1 MTGPSHVAGIMY
13 HTGTSDHPQPAQR
26 QPLLRRTRFVCV
38 SDTHNTTVKLPKGDV
53 LIHAGDLTN
62 QGSYS
67 ELSRAVQWLEKAD
80 FETKIVVAG
89 NHDLTLDPDFYA
101 QHGSHFH
108 NQTPQS
114 PQDCKR
120 LLTNSP
126 SITYLTHETATVR
139 LSSPSGPHTSFT
151 VFGSPYSPRNGLWA
165 FGYDAPQHGSVG
177 AVVTNDL
184 PALWDDIPLE
194 VDVVVTHTPPHTHCD
209 ESRARRAA
217 GCEALRRALWRVR
230 PRLAVCGHVHEGR
243 GVERVRW
250 DLGCGGSAFR
260 EDGVERWSDPG
271 QGNKQSLVNLSVK
284 GGNPLRND
292 GSHPENGSSDR
303 VVGNTPSGPSA
314 SASASGETMSLE
326 TAAKPGLGTR
336 GLGGDPTS
344 ARTDAAALAGRLG
357 RRETCVVNCAV
368 MAKSYPHVGG
378 KTVNKPIVVD
388 LDLPV
393 WEWTR
398 DGMPRV
404 AYVE

>member
-1 MTGPSHVAGIMY
+1 MDCY
-13 HTGTSDHPQPAQR
+13 GTSQGPRRQRR
-26 QPLLRRTRFVCV
+26 QPVLRRTRFVCV
-38 SDTHNTTVKLPKGDV
+38 SDTHNTAVKLPKGDV

-67 ELSRAVQWLEKAD
+67 EVR
-80 FETKIVVAG
+80 G
-89 NHDLTLDPDFYA
+89 RNHDLTLDPDFYA
-101 QHGSHFH
+101 QHGSHLH
-108 NQTPQS
+108 SQAPQS
-114 PQDCKR
+114 PQDCIA
-120 LLTNSP
+120 LFANSP
-126 SITYLTHETATVR
+126 TITYLNHESATVR
-139 LSSPSGPHTSFT
+139 LSSSSGPHTSFS

-177 AVVTNDL
+177 ATADL
-184 PALWDDIPLE
+184 PTLWDDIPLDA
-194 VDVVVTHTPPHTHCD
+194 DVVVTHTPPHTHCD

-250 DLGCGGSAFR
+250 DLECTNTAFK
-260 EDGVERWSDPG
+260 EEGVEGWDDPG
-271 QGNKQSLVNLSVK
+271 QGNKQSLVNLTAK

-292 GSHPENGSSDR
+292 GSHPKEKDDSPE
-303 VVGNTPSGPSA
+303 VGTTTTSVPSA
-314 SASASGETMSLE
+314 AGRIPEP
-326 TAAKPGLGTR
+326 AAEPGLGTC
-336 GLGGDPTS
+336 GLGGDPNSPRSDT
-344 ARTDAAALAGRLG
+344 AALAGRLG
-357 RRETCVVNCAV
+357 RRETCVVNCAI

-398 DGMPRV
+398 DGMPQIV
-404 AYVE
+404 YAEDG

>member
-1 MTGPSHVAGIMY
+1 M
-13 HTGTSDHPQPAQR
+13 
-26 QPLLRRTRFVCV
+26 LRRTRFVCV

-67 ELSRAVQWLEKAD
+67 ELSKAVQWLEKAD

-89 NHDLTLDPDFYA
+89 NHDITLDQDFYA

-108 NQTPQS
+108 NQTLQS
-114 PQDCKR
+114 PQDCKA

-126 SITYLTHETATVR
+126 SITYLAHETATIR

-151 VFGSPYSPRNGLWA
+151 IFGSPYSPRNGLWA
-165 FGYDAPQHGSVG
+165 FGYDAPQHGTIG
-177 AVVTNDL
+177 AAASDL
-184 PALWDDIPLE
+184 PTLWDDIPPE
-194 VDVVVTHTPPHTHCD
+194 ADVVVTHTPPHTHCD

-250 DLGCGGSAFR
+250 DLGCGGSAFK
-260 EDGVERWSDPG
+260 EESVEGWSDPG
-271 QGNKQSLVNLSVK
+271 QGNKQSLVNLSIK

-292 GSHPENGSSDR
+292 GSHPESSPSDADVR
-303 VVGNTPSGPSA
+303 NTPSGAAPST
-314 SASASGETMSLE
+314 SGPKSE
-326 TAAKPGLGTR
+326 TAAEPGLGTR
-336 GLGGDPTS
+336 GLGGDPIS
-344 ARTDAAALAGRLG
+344 FRTDVAALAGRLG
-357 RRETCVVNCAV
+357 RQETCVVNCAI

-393 WEWTR
+393 WEWGR

-404 AYVE
+404 TYVD

>member
-1 MTGPSHVAGIMY
+1 LRPHAPRSMPSAAGTMDY
-13 HTGTSDHPQPAQR
+13 SGSSPPTRRQRR
-26 QPLLRRTRFVCV
+26 QPVLRRTRFVCV

-67 ELSRAVQWLEKAD
+67 ELSRAAQWLEKAD
-80 FETKIVVAG
+80 FETKIVIAG
-89 NHDLTLDPDFYA
+89 NHDLALDSDFYA
-101 QHGSHFH
+101 QHGNHLH
-108 NQTPQS
+108 NQGPRS
-114 PQDCKR
+114 PEDCIS
-120 LLTNSP
+120 LFANSP
-126 SITYLTHETATVR
+126 TITYLNHGSTTIR
-139 LSSPSGPHTSFT
+139 LSSPSGPHTSFS

-177 AVVTNDL
+177 ATADL
-184 PALWDDIPLE
+184 PTLWDDIPL
-194 VDVVVTHTPPHTHCD
+194 DADIVVTHTPPHAHCD

-250 DLGCGGSAFR
+250 DLECSNTAFK
-260 EDGVERWSDPG
+260 EEGVERWNDPG
-271 QGNKQSLVNLSVK
+271 QGNKQSLVNLTAK

-292 GSHPENGSSDR
+292 GSHLKDRSSGVGEN
-303 VVGNTPSGPSA
+303 VTPGPPTPGGTS
-314 SASASGETMSLE
+314 ER
-326 TAAKPGLGTR
+326 AAELGLGTR

-344 ARTDAAALAGRLG
+344 PRSDTAALAGRLG
-357 RRETCVVNCAV
+357 RRETCIVNCAI

-378 KTVNKPIVVD
+378 KTVNKPVVVD

-398 DGMPRV
+398 DGMPQLV
-404 AYVE
+404 YAEDM

>member
-1 MTGPSHVAGIMY
+1 MTDPSNIAGIMD
-13 HTGTSDHPQPAQR
+13 HTGTSGHPQPQPPARR
-26 QPLLRRTRFVCV
+26 QPVLRRTRFVCV

-67 ELSRAVQWLEKAD
+67 ELSKAIQWLEKAD

-89 NHDLTLDPDFYA
+89 NHDITLDADFYS

-114 PQDCKR
+114 PQDCAA

-126 SITYLTHETATVR
+126 SITYLDHETATIR
-139 LSSPSGPHTSFT
+139 LSSPSGPRTSFT
-151 VFGSPYSPRNGLWA
+151 VFASPYSPRNGLWA

-177 AVVTNDL
+177 AAASDL
-184 PALWDDIPLE
+184 PTLWDDIPLE
-194 VDVVVTHTPPHTHCD
+194 ADVVVTHTPPHTHCD

-243 GVERVRW
+243 GVERVSW
-250 DLGCGGSAFR
+250 DLGCGGSAFK
-260 EDGVERWSDPG
+260 EEGVERWSDPG
-271 QGNKQSLVNLSVK
+271 QGNKQSLVNLTIK

-292 GSHPENGSSDR
+292 GSHPGR
-303 VVGNTPSGPSA
+303 SA
-314 SASASGETMSLE
+314 SDEAVGRTAFGLSPSTPETTSESA
-326 TAAKPGLGTR
+326 ADPGLGTR

-344 ARTDAAALAGRLG
+344 PRTDVAALAGRLG
-357 RRETCVVNCAV
+357 RRETCVVNCAI

-393 WEWTR
+393 WEWDR

-404 AYVE
+404 VYAD

>member
-1 MTGPSHVAGIMY
+1 MTGPSNVAGIMD
-13 HTGTSDHPQPAQR
+13 HTGTSDHLQPHPRAQR
-26 QPLLRRTRFVCV
+26 QPVLRRTRFVCV

-67 ELSRAVQWLEKAD
+67 ELSKAVQWLEKAD
-80 FETKIVVAG
+80 FETKIVVA
-89 NHDLTLDPDFYA
+89 DFYT
-101 QHGSHFH
+101 QHVSHFH

-114 PQDCKR
+114 PQDCAA

-126 SITYLTHETATVR
+126 SITYLAHETATIR
-139 LSSPSGPHTSFT
+139 LSSPSGPQTSFT
-151 VFGSPYSPRNGLWA
+151 IFASPYSPRNGLWA

-177 AVVTNDL
+177 AAVSNL
-184 PALWDDIPLE
+184 PTLWDDIPLE
-194 VDVVVTHTPPHTHCD
+194 ADVVVTHTPPHTHCD

-243 GVERVRW
+243 GVERVSW
-250 DLGCGGSAFR
+250 DVGCGGSAFK
-260 EDGVERWSDPG
+260 EEGVERWSDPG
-271 QGNKQSLVNLSVK
+271 VGNKQSLVDLSTK

-292 GSHPENGSSDR
+292 GSHPKESPSDEDVR
-303 VVGNTPSGPSA
+303 KVVSGPSPVIPGTT
-314 SASASGETMSLE
+314 SE
-326 TAAKPGLGTR
+326 TAAEPGLGTR

-344 ARTDAAALAGRLG
+344 PRTDVAALAGRLG
-357 RRETCVVNCAV
+357 RRETCVVNCAI

-393 WEWTR
+393 WEWGR

-404 AYVE
+404 VCAD

>member
-1 MTGPSHVAGIMY
+1 MDHA
-13 HTGTSDHPQPAQR
+13 GTSGYPQPQPRAQR
-26 QPLLRRTRFVCV
+26 QPVLRRTRFVCI

-89 NHDLTLDPDFYA
+89 NHDITLDSDFYA
-101 QHGSHFH
+101 QHGSNFH
-108 NQTPQS
+108 NQTPLS
-114 PQDCKR
+114 PQDCKA
-120 LLTNSP
+120 LLTSSP
-126 SITYLTHETATVR
+126 SITHLTHETATIR

-151 VFGSPYSPRNGLWA
+151 VFASPYSPRNGLWA
-165 FGYDAPQHGSVG
+165 FGYDAPQHGSLG
-177 AVVTNDL
+177 AAAGDL
-184 PALWDDIPLE
+184 PTLWDDIPLE
-194 VDVVVTHTPPHTHCD
+194 ADVVVTHTPPHTHCD
-209 ESRARRAA
+209 ESRAQRAA

-250 DLGCGGSAFR
+250 DLGCSGSAFK
-260 EDGVERWSDPG
+260 EEGVESWSDPG
-271 QGNKQSLVNLSVK
+271 QGNKQSLVNLSMK
-284 GGNPLRND
+284 GRNPLRND
-292 GSHPENGSSDR
+292 GSHSERSPSDKD
-303 VVGNTPSGPSA
+303 VGRIATGPSPSPA
-314 SASASGETMSLE
+314 IPGTTSE
-326 TAAKPGLGTR
+326 TAAELGLGTR

-344 ARTDAAALAGRLG
+344 PWTDVAALAGRLG
-357 RRETCVVNCAV
+357 RRETCVVNCAI

-393 WEWTR
+393 WEWGR

-404 AYVE
+404 VYAD

>member
-1 MTGPSHVAGIMY
+1 MDHA
-13 HTGTSDHPQPAQR
+13 GTSGYPQPQPRAQR
-26 QPLLRRTRFVCV
+26 QPVLRRTRFVCI

-80 FETKIVVAG
+80 FETKIVVA
-89 NHDLTLDPDFYA
+89 DSDFYA
-101 QHGSHFH
+101 QHGSNFH

-114 PQDCKR
+114 PQDCKA
-120 LLTNSP
+120 LLTSSP
-126 SITYLTHETATVR
+126 SITYLTHETATIR

-151 VFGSPYSPRNGLWA
+151 VFASPYSPRNGLWA
-165 FGYDAPQHGSVG
+165 FGYDAPQHGSLG
-177 AVVTNDL
+177 AAASNL
-184 PALWDDIPLE
+184 PTLWDDIPLE
-194 VDVVVTHTPPHTHCD
+194 ADAVVTHTPPHTHCD
-209 ESRARRAA
+209 ESRAQRAA

-260 EDGVERWSDPG
+260 EEGVESWSDPG
-271 QGNKQSLVNLSVK
+271 QGNKQSLVNLSMK
-284 GGNPLRND
+284 GGNALRND
-292 GSHPENGSSDR
+292 GSHPERSPSDKD
-303 VVGNTPSGPSA
+303 VGRIAFGPSPSPA
-314 SASASGETMSLE
+314 IPGTTSE
-326 TAAKPGLGTR
+326 TAAELGLGTR
-336 GLGGDPTS
+336 GLAGDPTS
-344 ARTDAAALAGRLG
+344 PRTEVAALAGRLG
-357 RRETCVVNCAV
+357 RRETCVVNCAI

-393 WEWTR
+393 WEWGR

-404 AYVE
+404 VYAD